1 MKPNIHPQYV
11 ACTIKCSCGSTFV
24 TRATVPEIHLDI
36 CSKCHPFYTG
46 KQKLLDTEGR
56 VERFRQKYGKMTARK
71 RTTKKATAAAAPAPP
86 APAPATV

>member
-1 MKPNIHPQYV
+1 MKANIHPKYV

-24 TRATVPEIHLDI
+24 THATVPEIHLDI

-56 VERFRQKYGKMTARK
+56 VERFRQKYGKTTPRK
-71 RTTKKATAAAAPAPP
+71 RTVKKAAAAPAA
-86 APAPATV
+86 APDP